1 MFTQEPT
8 LYHKLG
14 TAINAA
20 VTTISSIP
28 PSDEPR
34 EIFPNGNGT
43 GVSNKPNVYWAHIA
57 FYYLIEQMPRWQ
69 MFVFRCDK
77 AFKAMTALASINGVA
92 PLLKESEVSRSE
104 GGCTPDRP
112 WLPNVPNRPTA
123 PSVD

>member
-57 FYYLIEQMPRWQ
+57 FYHLIELEQMPRWQ

-77 AFKAMTALASINGVA
+77 AFKAMTALASING
-92 PLLKESEVSRSE
+92 E
-104 GGCTPDRP
+104 C
-112 WLPNVPNRPTA
+112 NVIGFW
-123 PSVD
+123 

>member
-8 LYHKLG
+8 LHHKLR

-34 EIFPNGNGT
+34 QIFPNGNGT

-57 FYYLIEQMPRWQ
+57 FYHLIEQMPRWQ

-77 AFKAMTALASINGVA
+77 AFKAMTALASING
-92 PLLKESEVSRSE
+92 E
-104 GGCTPDRP
+104 C
-112 WLPNVPNRPTA
+112 NVIGFW
-123 PSVD
+123 